1 MSINVR
7 RAIPEDTGQ
16 ILALVRELAEYEK
29 CPDQAKATHADLH
42 RAIFGEPSADDRGAG
57 VAECLMGEI
66 DGRVQGIA
74 LYFMNYSSWT
84 GKAGVYLEDLFVRPS
99 ARGSG
104 LGTSLLSA
112 LAKIAVER
120 GCPRLEW
127 SVLNWN
133 TPAIGFYESLGAKA
147 MSEWTVF
154 RLSGEALLGL
164 ANRTTSGA
172 R

>member
-1 MSINVR
+1 MSITLR
-7 RAIPEDTGQ
+7 QATPADTAD

-29 CPDQAKATHADLH
+29 CPDQAKATHEDLQ
-42 RAIFGEPSADDRGAG
+42 RAMFGAPSASDRCAG

-74 LYFMNYSSWT
+74 LYFMNFSSWT
-84 GKAGVYLEDLFVRPS
+84 GKPGVYLEDLFVRPA

-104 LGTSLLSA
+104 LGKALLA
-112 LAKIAVER
+112 RLAKIAVDR

-133 TPAIGFYESLGAKA
+133 ESAIGFYQSLGAKA
-147 MSEWTVF
+147 MNEWTVY
-154 RLSGEALLGL
+154 RLSGEALERM
-164 ANRTTSGA
+164 AKSSGA
-172 R
+172 IS